1 MNMQKETI
9 KGYKNLNI
17 PYSLITHEEQSNKL
31 AIFLPGAGYTT
42 QKPLFHYSEEILLKK
57 GFDVLNVNYRYNDA
71 DYDSFDMDELST
83 AIKVDVQIVIDEVLK
98 NGVYKEFYLVAKSL
112 GTIALCTE
120 LERAAFKDA
129 KVVWLTPLIH
139 RDDVLDK
146 MVRSTNKGLS
156 FIGDNDYC
164 YSEERYKLLAENP
177 HLVSRL
183 IPNVDHS
190 MEYKGD
196 PFKSIDA
203 LKTIMEEINQF

>member
-9 KGYKNLNI
+9 KGYKDLDI

-42 QKPLFHYSEEILLKK
+42 QRPLFHYSEEILLKK
-57 GFDVLNVNYRYNDA
+57 GFDVLNVNYRYNDT

-83 AIKVDVQIVIDEVLK
+83 AIKLDVKTVIDEVLK
-98 NGVYKEFYLVAKSL
+98 DGAYKEFYLVGKSL

-120 LERAAFKDA
+120 LERDAFKDA

-146 MVRSTNKGLS
+146 MVQNPNKGLS

-164 YSEERYKLLAENP
+164 YSEERYKLLTENSN
-177 HLVSRL
+177 LISRL
-183 IPNVDHS
+183 FPNVDHS

-196 PFKSIDA
+196 PFKSIET
-203 LKTIMEEINQF
+203 LKSIMEEINQF